1 MIKKIFVTAGYY
13 EKIKRVFE
21 ENLKGHCFEGV
32 DINEE
37 IKIMAKTIQEEIKE
51 IDEEKEV
58 IQEEI
63 KEMEEKR
70 RIKDAQKIEMATAKM
85 DALMEKRYALL
96 NKVPPMKFKNFCDKF
111 NIPLTFEEYKKKA
124 EEEPILSIISVVS
137 ISGSLSVAT
146 QVWEDLLVS
155 GFHKENN
162 GKRIFVFLFKDRFY
176 IVEGTYTWEEARL
189 LVLEDYDKERKKFE
203 RLKLLYDSE
212 EVKENSKPRPPIP
225 EEVKIAVWRRDNG
238 RCVKCGSQ
246 ENLEYDHIIPFSKGG
261 SNTARN
267 IQLLCEKC
275 NRQKRDNLV

>member
-1 MIKKIFVTAGYY
+1 MIKKIFMTANYY
-13 EKIKRVFE
+13 EKMERVFE

-37 IKIMAKTIQEEIKE
+37 IKKIEEEIKE
-51 IDEEKEV
+51 LQEGIRITYVQKKE
-58 IQEEI
+58 IPRA
-63 KEMEEKR
+63 KMNALREKR
-70 RIKDAQKIEMATAKM
+70 EALRNKI
-85 DALMEKRYALL
+85 R
-96 NKVPPMKFKNFCDKF
+96 PRKFKSFCDKF

-124 EEEPILSIISVVS
+124 EEEPIFSIIHLY
-137 ISGSLSVAT
+137 ISELFMT
-146 QVWEDLLVS
+146 QDWEYLLES
-155 GFHKENN
+155 GFHAEHN

-176 IVEGTYTWEEARL
+176 IVEGTSTWEEARL

-203 RLKLLYDSE
+203 RLKSLYDSE
-212 EVKENSKPRPPIP
+212 EVKENSKSRPPIP

-246 ENLEYDHIIPFSKGG
+246 ENLEYDHIIPFAKGG

>member
-1 MIKKIFVTAGYY
+1 MIKKIFMKAEYY

-21 ENLKGHCFEGV
+21 KNLKGHCFEGV

-37 IKIMAKTIQEEIKE
+37 IKEQIKKIDEEIKAIQEEVK
-51 IDEEKEV
+51 K
-58 IQEEI
+58 
-63 KEMEEKR
+63 MEEG
-70 RIKDAQKIEMATAKM
+70 RIIFDAQKIEMATAKKN
-85 DALMEKRYALL
+85 ALREKRDALL
-96 NKVPPMKFKNFCDKF
+96 NKKERKVLPTIEFKSFCDKF

-124 EEEPILSIISVVS
+124 DEEPIFSITSVS
-137 ISGSLSVAT
+137 ISESFVT
-146 QVWEDLLVS
+146 QDWEYLLES
-155 GFHKENN
+155 GFHAEHN

-176 IVEGTYTWEEARL
+176 IVEGTSTWEEAKL

-203 RLKLLYDSE
+203 RLKSLYDSE
-212 EVKENSKPRPPIP
+212 EVKENSKSRPPIP

-246 ENLEYDHIIPFSKGG
+246 ENLEYDHIIPFAKGG

>member
-1 MIKKIFVTAGYY
+1 MIKKIFMKAEYY

-21 ENLKGHCFEGV
+21 KNLKGHCFEGV

-37 IKIMAKTIQEEIKE
+37 IKEQIKK
-51 IDEEKEV
+51 IDEEIEV
-58 IQEEI
+58 IQVEV

-70 RIKDAQKIEMATAKM
+70 RIKDAQKIEMAKAKM

-96 NKVPPMKFKNFCDKF
+96 NKVPPMKFKSFCDKF

-124 EEEPILSIISVVS
+124 EEEPILSIISVS
-137 ISGSLSVAT
+137 ISGSFAIE
-146 QVWEDLLVS
+146 VWPYLLES
-155 GFHKENN
+155 GFHEEHN

-212 EVKENSKPRPPIP
+212 EVKEDSKSRPPIP

-246 ENLEYDHIIPFSKGG
+246 ENLEYDHIIPFAKGG